1 MHTQIE
7 EITIGVQNEGL
18 PQFVFVFLQRENKH
32 DNKNQAFYVK
42 IGSKP
47 LNPCVLVMVHLCVVD
62 IYKCNATHTQIL
74 RTSFTFNEQKTLNP
88 KNSWTWPMKY
98 PKETLPNDL
107 KQLS

>member
-1 MHTQIE
+1 
-7 EITIGVQNEGL
+7 
-18 PQFVFVFLQRENKH
+18 
-32 DNKNQAFYVK
+32 
-42 IGSKP
+42 
-47 LNPCVLVMVHLCVVD
+47 
-62 IYKCNATHTQIL
+62 L